1 MYKEAKDKGLNPCE
15 IGPDWNPPFGWRSLL
30 AFGWEYFLAAVKIL
44 NKTVTESTD
53 RSRVQ
58 AEASQDTSA
67 ACGAVRLMEAIEVR
81 AQKAAKQARLDF

>member
-1 MYKEAKDKGLNPCE
+1 M
-15 IGPDWNPPFGWRSLL
+15 
-30 AFGWEYFLAAVKIL
+30 KIL